1 MAMRAARFWSVTTS
15 QSPAAKL
22 RALWAAGT
30 VVRTAGAHDVLGARL
45 AVRAG
50 VEAIWASGFELS
62 TAHGVPDASILTM
75 TDMLS
80 AAQSIALG
88 VAPVPVIADCDTGFG
103 SSANVIRMVQLFE
116 AAGIAAVCLEDK
128 QYPKLNS
135 FIAGKQELA
144 SIAEFVGKLLAAKN
158 AQRDP
163 DFIVIARTE
172 ALIAGWGVDEA
183 IRRGQAYERAGA
195 DAILIHDKSPNGEG
209 VREVLARWRP
219 SVPVIVVPTTYPAFG
234 VTTCEEL
241 GISTVIWANQGIR
254 AAAQAIGD
262 TWAQILRDGHAAD
275 AERSIVP
282 MKTLF
287 ELQGMS
293 AHTAAE
299 KHYDRAGV
307 VPTRA
312 VILHAGSHGDEP
324 TLATLT
330 AGAPLGALDIN
341 GASLLERQL
350 TALRQCGVTDITVVS
365 GYRADALPSCDARV
379 VVNTE
384 WASTGEMDSLR
395 CAGSDERRTLV
406 CYGDIIVQPE
416 LLRRLLRCD
425 DPAVIIVDRTPAS
438 DSRDPVRMPGDRGGH
453 RFLSPE
459 SPTPVEAI
467 GDGVEAPNA
476 EFTGLALL
484 DAEHF
489 DRLLTSARPGQSL
502 PSALSSIPL
511 VALEVT
517 SGWLELRSFA
527 HYEAACRQT
536 VR

>member
-1 MAMRAARFWSVTTS
+1 
-15 QSPAAKL
+15 
-22 RALWAAGT
+22 
-30 VVRTAGAHDVLGARL
+30 
-45 AVRAG
+45 
-50 VEAIWASGFELS
+50 
-62 TAHGVPDASILTM
+62 
-75 TDMLS
+75 
-80 AAQSIALG
+80 
-88 VAPVPVIADCDTGFG
+88 
-103 SSANVIRMVQLFE
+103 
-116 AAGIAAVCLEDK
+116 
-128 QYPKLNS
+128 
-135 FIAGKQELA
+135 
-144 SIAEFVGKLLAAKN
+144 
-158 AQRDP
+158 
-163 DFIVIARTE
+163 
-172 ALIAGWGVDEA
+172 
-183 IRRGQAYERAGA
+183 
-195 DAILIHDKSPNGEG
+195 
-209 VREVLARWRP
+209 
-219 SVPVIVVPTTYPAFG
+219 
-234 VTTCEEL
+234 
-241 GISTVIWANQGIR
+241 
-254 AAAQAIGD
+254 
-262 TWAQILRDGHAAD
+262 
-275 AERSIVP
+275 
-282 MKTLF
+282 
-287 ELQGMS
+287 MS

>member
-1 MAMRAARFWSVTTS
+1 MDSRKPSAD
-15 QSPAAKL
+15 SPAAHL
-22 RALWAAGT
+22 RALWAAGK

-50 VEAIWASGFELS
+50 IDAIWASGFELS

-80 AAQSIALG
+80 AAQSIAQG

-116 AAGIAAVCLEDK
+116 AAGVAAVCLEDK

-135 FIAGKQELA
+135 FVAGKQDLA

-163 DFIVIARTE
+163 NFIVIARTE

-183 IRRGQAYERAGA
+183 IRRGQAYVRAGA
-195 DAILIHDKSPNGEG
+195 DALLIHDKSPNGEL

-219 SVPVIVVPTTYPAFG
+219 EVPVVVVPTTYPAFG
-234 VTTCEEL
+234 VAECEAL

-275 AERSIVP
+275 AERTIVP
-282 MKTLF
+282 MRTLF
-287 ELQGMS
+287 ELQGMP

-299 KHYDRAGV
+299 KTFDRAGV

-312 VILHAGSHGDEP
+312 VILHAGAHAEEP
-324 TLATLT
+324 TLAPLT
-330 AGAPLGALDIN
+330 ADAPLAALDIN
-341 GASLLERQL
+341 GASLLERQM
-350 TALRQCGVTDITVVS
+350 TALRQCGVTDITVV
-365 GYRADALPSCDARV
+365 GGFRADALPESDARV
-379 VVNTE
+379 VVNAE
-384 WASTGEMDSLR
+384 WASTGEMGSLR
-395 CAGSDERRTLV
+395 CAGTDERRTLV
-406 CYGDIIVQPE
+406 CYGDIIVQPD

-425 DPAVIIVDRTPAS
+425 DPAVIVVDRTPSANT
-438 DSRDPVRMPGDRGGH
+438 RDPVRMPHERNGH

-459 SPTPVEAI
+459 APTPVEAI
-467 GDGVEAPNA
+467 GNGIEGANA
-476 EFTGLALL
+476 EFTGLALI

-489 DRLLTSARPGQSL
+489 DRLIAAADPLGSL
-502 PSALSSIPL
+502 PDALSTVPL

-527 HYEAACRQT
+527 HYETACRQT
-536 VR
+536 TR

>member
-1 MAMRAARFWSVTTS
+1 MTHE
-15 QSPAAKL
+15 SPAARL
-22 RALWAAGT
+22 RALWAAGD

-50 VEAIWASGFELS
+50 VDAIWASGFELS

-75 TDMLS
+75 TDMWS
-80 AAQSIALG
+80 AAQSIAHG

-116 AAGIAAVCLEDK
+116 AAGVAAVCLEDK

-158 AQRDP
+158 AQRNP
-163 DFIVIARTE
+163 DFAVIARTE

-183 IRRGQAYERAGA
+183 IRRGQAYVRAGA
-195 DAILIHDKSPNGEG
+195 DALLIHDKSPNGEG

-219 SVPVIVVPTTYPAFG
+219 GVPVVVVPTTYPAFG
-234 VTTCEEL
+234 VDTCRAL

-254 AAAQAIGD
+254 AAAQAIEA
-262 TWAQILRDGHAAD
+262 TWERILRDGHAAD
-275 AERSIVP
+275 VERTIVP
-282 MKTLF
+282 MRTLF
-287 ELQGMS
+287 DLQGMT

-299 KHYDRAGV
+299 KTYDRAGV

-312 VILHAGSHGDEP
+312 VLLHAGSHADEQ
-324 TLATLT
+324 TLAPLT
-330 AGAPLGALDIN
+330 AGAPLAALDIN

-350 TALRQCGVTDITVVS
+350 TALRQCGVTDITVVA
-365 GYRADALPSCDARV
+365 GFRAEGLPESDARV
-379 VVNTE
+379 VVNTD
-384 WASTGEMDSLR
+384 WASTGEMGSLQ
-395 CAGSDERRTLV
+395 CAGRDDRRTLV

-425 DPAVIIVDRTPAS
+425 DPAVIVVDRTPSA
-438 DSRDPVRMPGDRGGH
+438 DSRDPVRMPGERNGP

-459 SPTPVEAI
+459 APTPVEAI
-467 GDGVEAPNA
+467 GEGVARANA

-489 DRLLTSARPGQSL
+489 DRLVASANPRQSL
-502 PSALSSIPL
+502 PAALAGIPL

-527 HYEAACRQT
+527 HYETACRQT

>member
-1 MAMRAARFWSVTTS
+1 MTISH
-15 QSPAAKL
+15 SPASRL

-135 FIAGKQELA
+135 FVAGKQELA

-172 ALIAGWGVDEA
+172 ALIAGWGADEA
-183 IRRGQAYERAGA
+183 IRRGQAYVRAGA

-209 VREVLARWRP
+209 LREVLSRWRP
-219 SVPVIVVPTTYPAFG
+219 EVPVIVVPTTYPAFG
-234 VTTCEEL
+234 VDACTSL

-254 AAAQAIGD
+254 AAARAIGD
-262 TWAQILRDGHAAD
+262 TWEQILRDGHAST
-275 AERSIVP
+275 AERTIVP

-287 ELQGMS
+287 DLQGMS

-299 KHYDRAGV
+299 KHYDRAGLA
-307 VPTRA
+307 PTRA
-312 VILHAGSHGDEP
+312 VILHAGSHADEP
-324 TLATLT
+324 TLAPLT
-330 AGAPLGALDIN
+330 AGAPLAALDIN
-341 GASLLERQL
+341 GAPLLERQL
-350 TALRQCGVTDITVVS
+350 TALRQCGVTDITVVG
-365 GYRADALPSCDARV
+365 GYRADTLPSCDARV
-379 VVNTE
+379 VVNAD
-384 WASTGEMDSLR
+384 WATTGEMDSLR
-395 CAGSDERRTLV
+395 CAGLDERRTLV
-406 CYGDIIVQPE
+406 CYGDIIVQPD

-425 DPAVIIVDRTPAS
+425 DPAVIVVDRTPS
-438 DSRDPVRMPGDRGGH
+438 TDSRDPVRMPGERSGH

-459 SPTPVEAI
+459 APSPVEAI
-467 GDGVEAPNA
+467 GESVERPNA

-484 DAEHF
+484 DAEQF
-489 DRLLTSARPGQSL
+489 ARLLAAARTRQSL
-502 PSALSSIPL
+502 PSALSAVPL

-527 HYEAACRQT
+527 HYETACRQT

>member
-1 MAMRAARFWSVTTS
+1 M
-15 QSPAAKL
+15 
-22 RALWAAGT
+22 
-30 VVRTAGAHDVLGARL
+30 GARL

-75 TDMLS
+75 TDMLN
-80 AAQSIALG
+80 AAQSIAQG

-116 AAGIAAVCLEDK
+116 AAGVAAVCLEDK

-158 AQRDP
+158 AHRDP
-163 DFIVIARTE
+163 NFVVIARTE

-183 IRRGQAYERAGA
+183 IRRGQAYVRAGA
-195 DAILIHDKSPNGEG
+195 DAILIHDKSPTGEG
-209 VREVLARWRP
+209 VREVLSRWHP
-219 SVPVIVVPTTYPAFG
+219 GVPVIIVPTTYPAFG
-234 VTTCEEL
+234 VAECKAL

-254 AAAQAIGD
+254 AAAQSIGEI
-262 TWAQILRDGHAAD
+262 WKQILRDGD
-275 AERSIVP
+275 AVEAEKRIAP
-282 MKTLF
+282 MRALF
-287 ELQGMS
+287 ELQGMP

-312 VILHAGSHGDEP
+312 VILHAGAHAQEP
-324 TLATLT
+324 TLAPLT
-330 AGAPLGALDIN
+330 ADAPLAALDIN
-341 GASLLERQL
+341 GASLLERQM
-350 TALRQCGVTDITVVS
+350 TALRQCGVTDITVI
-365 GYRADALPSCDARV
+365 GGFRAEALPGTDARV
-379 VVNTE
+379 VVNAE
-384 WASTGEMDSLR
+384 WASTGEMGSLR
-395 CAGSDERRTLV
+395 LAGPDERRTLV

-425 DPAVIIVDRTPAS
+425 DPAVIVVDRSPST
-438 DSRDPVRMPGDRGGH
+438 DMRDPVRMPHERNGH

-459 SPTPVEAI
+459 APTPVEAI
-467 GDGVEAPNA
+467 GRGVERANA

-489 DRLLTSARPGQSL
+489 DGLLAGADAGQSL
-502 PSALSSIPL
+502 PDALSTLPL

-527 HYEAACRQT
+527 HYETACRHT
-536 VR
+536 AR